1 MDIKRQMWYSKGDNN
16 KCKAVWREM
25 TIYFTRTH
33 RDETFLRPVFP
44 LHLCKI
50 LLALKSRY
58 GLENMFFEVET
69 KASLQLV
76 FLNIDLD

>member
-33 RDETFLRPVFP
+33 RDGTFLRPVFP

-69 KASLQLV
+69 KASFQLV
-76 FLNIDLD
+76 FLNTDLD